1 MLKKFFALLLVL
13 AMAVSVMSMA
23 TFAEE
28 TPDLPVIFVKDGGT
42 GDGSSP
48 DKALG
53 YGAITEESKLYK
65 NAPLWRAWD
74 ALLKAGGGTI
84 VVCGEVS
91 LNKADGMPGRAA
103 PGDLMYNANYGYGG
117 LYEQYKDVHITY
129 TSVWGGVDY
138 RETAGAKLQFDDN
151 QMSLTFPS
159 PTTLENITIA
169 GGATSDRANYL
180 CGNFYELKLGNGTNF
195 VANATGKYPV
205 IVGGQ
210 RNYNGITNIAGDT
223 NIVVDIGAGNTV
235 GDIYGLQALNA
246 KDQTG
251 NCYIT
256 VKSGTVG
263 AIVGDGQHAGTKGW
277 TGSINIAIEGGVIKG
292 AVTVCNNGYAA
303 AATDKVATLK
313 ISGGDFTNCAGI
325 NAVSKDGLNAPN
337 EFSIDCSAAPKAVYD
352 AVVAKTTLSVIAPAE
367 PEPTDPPATEAPT
380 EPALK
385 EVEASLSFA
394 NKANR
399 TELTNSKQVWA
410 QNGITLTNNKAA
422 STSNVA
428 DYSNPARFYASSE
441 LIVEHPG
448 MTKIVF
454 DCNNASYAT
463 ALKNSI
469 SGATVSV
476 SSDKVTVT
484 FAEPVDSFKID
495 KLGAQVRMDSL
506 TVTALVADEPT
517 PTEPAPTNPPATEPA
532 PTNPPATEPA
542 PTDPPATE
550 PAPTTP
556 ADPEAGSTL
565 TIEEAIALGSSKEHN
580 TYTTGKYYVTGVIT
594 EVYNTTYGNMKI
606 TDGNGNILTIY
617 GTYSADGSTRYDKMS
632 VKPVVGDTVTIYGI
646 IGQYNGAAQIKNGW
660 LTAHT
665 PAEPAPTDPPATEP
679 EATDPPATEP
689 IPEGANKVT
698 TIIKDYAEA
707 NGWTNGT
714 AHDSITMDS
723 VITVTATG
731 TKVGDYALNTGK
743 YYVDGNNWRIY
754 QSEKAN
760 LTITANGATI
770 LTVKITYASQNT
782 GTLTL
787 NGENVASDAVIE
799 VNAASITFGVGNT
812 GTATNGQ
819 ARITAIEVV
828 YATAGS
834 DAPVDPTEPEATEPE
849 ATEPEATEPEATEPE
864 ATEPDTAPEYTKQ
877 DSLTAGTAYK
887 FGMLQGNVGKV
898 FYLKGGMNGYY
909 MDTTEDINEAIDVF
923 VEETEGGY
931 YFYTMV
937 DGAKTYINMVV
948 SGTHVNGIYEAT
960 ASTVYTFKNGTL
972 VAIVNDAE
980 YWFGTRND
988 KTYTTMGPCAVSYAG
1003 FYGEFYAASSSAPI
1017 EPAPETGDS
1026 ISAIVALM
1034 AVSAL
1039 ALAVVG
1045 MKKKEF

>member
-13 AMAVSVMSMA
+13 AVAVSVMSMA

-28 TPDLPVIFVKDGGT
+28 TPDLPVIFIKDGGT

-53 YGAITEESKLYK
+53 YGAITESSKLYK

-74 ALLKAGGGTI
+74 TLLKAGGGTI

-169 GGATSDRANYL
+169 AGATSDRANYL

-223 NIVVDIGAGNTV
+223 NIVVDIGEGNTV

-263 AIVGDGQHAGTKGW
+263 SIVGDGQHAGTKGW

-352 AVVAKTTLSVIAPAE
+352 VVVTKTSLNVIAPAE
-367 PEPTDPPATEAPT
+367 PEPTEPPVTTVTASKTVADLIKEHGWTSSTTKQQFMLDDAVTVKINGGSNTGKAYEGDHIRVYATDTPAGTITISVPEGCELVSVKISAKTDGTYAYLCVDGTSTDICNKTT
-380 EPALK
+380 EVSGNSVVLNSVKNGSNGKQVRVTAFEVVYTTSGSVPEHQHNAEK
-385 EVEASLSFA
+385 VESDANGHWTICTCGDESTKSAVEAHTLTNHICSVCGYVATPTTVADIIACAYALP
-394 NKANR
+394 NGGKIPG
-399 TELTNSKQVWA
+399 TIELTGTIKSIDEAWSTQYKN
-410 QNGITLTNNKAA
+410 ITLTMVVEGFEDYPIVCFRMKSTDAADA
-422 STSNVA
+422 STVVVGN
-428 DYSNPARFYASSE
+428 
-441 LIVEHPG
+441 I
-448 MTKIVF
+448 I
-454 DCNNASYAT
+454 
-463 ALKNSI
+463 
-469 SGATVSV
+469 TVS
-476 SSDKVTVT
+476 
-484 FAEPVDSFKID
+484 
-495 KLGAQVRMDSL
+495 G
-506 TVTALVADEPT
+506 
-517 PTEPAPTNPPATEPA
+517 
-532 PTNPPATEPA
+532 
-542 PTDPPATE
+542 
-550 PAPTTP
+550 
-556 ADPEAGSTL
+556 TL
-565 TIEEAIALGSSKEHN
+565 M
-580 TYTTGKYYVTGVIT
+580 KY
-594 EVYNTTYGNMKI
+594 
-606 TDGNGNILTIY
+606 TDGTVEFSPCELKALT
-617 GTYSADGSTRYDKMS
+617 
-632 VKPVVGDTVTIYGI
+632 
-646 IGQYNGAAQIKNGW
+646 
-660 LTAHT
+660 
-665 PAEPAPTDPPATEP
+665 
-679 EATDPPATEP
+679 
-689 IPEGANKVT
+689 
-698 TIIKDYAEA
+698 
-707 NGWTNGT
+707 
-714 AHDSITMDS
+714 
-723 VITVTATG
+723 
-731 TKVGDYALNTGK
+731 
-743 YYVDGNNWRIY
+743 
-754 QSEKAN
+754 
-760 LTITANGATI
+760 
-770 LTVKITYASQNT
+770 
-782 GTLTL
+782 
-787 NGENVASDAVIE
+787 
-799 VNAASITFGVGNT
+799 
-812 GTATNGQ
+812 
-819 ARITAIEVV
+819 
-828 YATAGS
+828 
-834 DAPVDPTEPEATEPE
+834 TEPEATEPE

-864 ATEPDTAPEYTKQ
+864 ATEPEATEPEATEPEATEPGTAPEYTKQ

-948 SGTHVNGIYEAT
+948 SGTHVNGAYEAA

-980 YWFGTRND
+980 YWSGTRND
-988 KTYTTMGPCAVSYAG
+988 KTYTTMGPCAVSYEG
-1003 FYGEFYAASSSAPI
+1003 FYGEFYAAASAPI
-1017 EPAPETGDS
+1017 DPAPETGDS
-1026 ISAIVALM
+1026 VSVVIAMM

-1045 MKKKEF
+1045 LKKKEF